1 MKNNVKNNNCE
12 KELSNSIF
20 NKIGLNAIL
29 PYDGEINPL
38 EVVQDLE
45 RVFKKYLYIPEYAE
59 TVLALWVLHTY
70 KPEEFD
76 YTPRLFIYSP
86 EPRCGK
92 STLLDLLELLC
103 NNALKTENI
112 SAAAFYNLAESCK
125 PTLLIDEADTFFK
138 SNNELRGAID
148 SGYKCNGCVVRMI
161 GENKKKEP
169 VAYNCFAPCA
179 IAGIGKIHQTIL
191 DRSIVI
197 HMQRGL
203 PNELPEKLRI
213 RRAESEVKILKRKCA
228 RLMESVHQNNNVVIP
243 NGLNSRQE
251 NSWESLLTI
260 AEYISEEY
268 AEAVRKIAQIYSAN
282 LEMDSDVSI
291 RIALLQDIKL
301 LFDQRVY
308 NGDVFIRSEDM
319 CKELSEMEEQPWS
332 EFNHGKPITPRNI
345 ASLLKYFG
353 ITPIK
358 QSFSETC
365 KRGYKKSQFEDIF
378 LRYLPSK
385 QSAQSEKSDEKNNP
399 TVVQTPVSLAD
410 GQKVG

>member
-1 MKNNVKNNNCE
+1 MSNSLNNICE
-12 KELSNSIF
+12 KEVSNSIF
-20 NKIGLNAIL
+20 DKMGLNAVL
-29 PYDGEINPL
+29 PYDEEINPS
-38 EVVQDLE
+38 EVVRELE
-45 RVFKKYLYIPEYAE
+45 GIFKKYLYLPQYAE

-161 GENKKKEP
+161 GESKKKQP

-213 RRAESEVKILKRKCA
+213 RQAETEVKLLRRKCA
-228 RLMESVHQNNNVVIP
+228 KLMDSVHQNNDVVIP
-243 NGLNSRQE
+243 SGLNSRQE

-260 AEYISEEY
+260 AEHISAEY
-268 AEAVRKIAQIYSAN
+268 AENARKIAQIYSAN
-282 LEMDSDVSI
+282 LEMDSEVSI
-291 RIALLQDIKL
+291 RIALLQDIKA
-301 LFDQRVY
+301 LFDQIEY
-308 NGDVFIRSEDM
+308 DGDIFLSSQDI
-319 CKELSEMEEQPWS
+319 CKDLSGLEEQPWS

-353 ITPIK
+353 ITPTK
-358 QSFSETC
+358 QSISETC
-365 KRGYKKSQFEDIF
+365 KRGYKKWQFEDVF

-385 QSAQSEKSDEKNNP
+385 QSERSEKSDEENNP
-399 TVVQTPVSLAD
+399 TALQASDNLAD
-410 GQKVG
+410 GQKVR

>member
-1 MKNNVKNNNCE
+1 M
-12 KELSNSIF
+12 SNSKE
-20 NKIGLNAIL
+20 NKIETTNSIYEKMGLNAVL
-29 PYDGEINPL
+29 PYEGEINPQ
-38 EVVQDLE
+38 EVVHELE
-45 RVFKKYLYIPEYAE
+45 GVFKKYLYLPQYAE
-59 TVLALWVLHTY
+59 TVIALWVLHTY

-76 YTPRLFIYSP
+76 YTPRLFVYSP

-148 SGYKCNGCVVRMI
+148 SGYKCNGSVIRMM
-161 GENKKKEP
+161 GDKKKEP

-213 RRAESEVKILKRKCA
+213 RQAESEVKILRRKCA
-228 RLMESVHQNNNVVIP
+228 KLMESVHQNNDVVIP

-260 AEYISEEY
+260 AEHISEEY
-268 AEAVRKIAQIYSAN
+268 AENVRKIAQIYSASI
-282 LEMDSDVSI
+282 EVDSDVSI
-291 RIALLQDIKL
+291 RIALLQDIKG
-301 LFDQRVY
+301 LFERRKNSQ
-308 NGDVFIRSEDM
+308 DVFLSSQDM
-319 CKELSEMEEQPWS
+319 CKELSELEEQPWS
-332 EFNHGKPITPRNI
+332 EFNHGKAITPRNI

-353 ITPIK
+353 ITPEK
-358 QSFSETC
+358 QSFAETSR
-365 KRGYKKSQFEDIF
+365 RGYKKHQFEDTF
-378 LRYLPSK
+378 LRYLP
-385 QSAQSEKSDEKNNP
+385 AEQSEQSKKSDTENNP
-399 TVVQTPVSLAD
+399 TALKPSANLAD